1 MYSFLGPKLNGALQ
15 CFSCKSLL
23 DPSKECD
30 EFSNRDPNQVG
41 TCGSNE
47 ACLLYAWKKSP
58 TETCK
63 NQYQNLIAKIVEKFI
78 FSKFISEYLLK
89 RPFFTFSAVLRECFP
104 TSVLLGPIDNPLTA
118 ELDCNLR
125 DISEPGSSNI
135 KACLCTTPFCNE
147 GSNDPL
153 IQQAAA
159 QEAAKKKDS
168 PPKASSSSSRTTSP
182 PRRSQTTR
190 RPSRTTT
197 RRSQTRNDF
206 RSKPAKSEKRKP
218 VRLQSSSQRLS
229 SSNYLINCFYI

>member
-1 MYSFLGPKLNGALQ
+1 M
-15 CFSCKSLL
+15 
-23 DPSKECD
+23 
-30 EFSNRDPNQVG
+30 
-41 TCGSNE
+41 
-47 ACLLYAWKKSP
+47 
-58 TETCK
+58 
-63 NQYQNLIAKIVEKFI
+63 
-78 FSKFISEYLLK
+78 
-89 RPFFTFSAVLRECFP
+89 
-104 TSVLLGPIDNPLTA
+104 LLGPIDNPLTA

-197 RRSQTRNDF
+197 RRSQNRNDF